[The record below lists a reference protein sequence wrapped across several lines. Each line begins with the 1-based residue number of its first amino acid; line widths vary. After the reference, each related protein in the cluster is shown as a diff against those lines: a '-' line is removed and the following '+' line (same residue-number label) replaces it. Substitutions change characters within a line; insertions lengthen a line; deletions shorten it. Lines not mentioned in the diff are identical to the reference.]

1 MRRRAFVNCAN
12 GGFLVHEQKE
22 HAAVFVVFAVAA
34 LFHVSKPETDHGSHC
49 VARLASEI
57 KFEEDD
63 GTPFPGPRA
72 EPILPC
78 ANICREETQRLFQ
91 EAVRALPVYDDF
103 KALLDL
109 L

>member
-22 HAAVFVVFAVAA
+22 HAAAFVVFAVAA
-34 LFHVSKPETDHGSHC
+34 LFHSSKPETDHGSHC
-49 VARLASEI
+49 VARLASAI

-72 EPILPC
+72 EPILPSQISAEKNSAPISRC
-78 ANICREETQRLFQ
+78 NPSVTSIHN
-91 EAVRALPVYDDF
+91 F